1 MKQLEASLPGLAC
14 IVIVLHHAYYT
25 MHGIG
30 MECQSSLVGTLGII
44 TYYMIPFPNSFFVD
58 FVA

>member
-1 MKQLEASLPGLAC
+1 MKQLEASLPEPAC

-25 MHGIG
+25 MHRTG
-30 MECQSSLVGTLGII
+30 MECQNSLVGTLGII